1 MASVSRR
8 SLLAASAAFSMPRA
22 LHAQTAAF
30 DTDIAIIGAG
40 AAGLAAARECQLLQ
54 RSFVLLEARQRI
66 GGRVFTDHSLGEPF
80 DAGAVYI
87 HWAESNPWAGIARG
101 LDIATV
107 ADTASAGAFQ
117 FFERGQRQER
127 NPRRGAAF
135 GKVADLLDS
144 DLGEVPDISIA
155 ERFAGQSDEMVQAA
169 GSLARM
175 ALGEE
180 PERVSARDYGRLWSG
195 DDLLVPGG
203 YGDLVAR
210 YGADLPVRL
219 GVTVTGIDTSGAG
232 ATLATSHGTIRARH
246 AIVTASAGVLASG
259 AIRFTPALPVI
270 TQEGIAG
277 IGMGA
282 LSKIALKFDGAR
294 FAIPQGTD
302 LFNAEGAREVFDFE
316 CWGYDRNLVIVQ
328 IGGDHAR
335 AVLGLGQAGAIA
347 TALDVFCAMVGTQ
360 ARAACVGGATADWLA
375 DPLALGCYSH
385 ALPGHAEARAKLS
398 SPVAGAL
405 WFAGEATGGEDF
417 GGAMTAGGAFLAGR
431 DAVRA
436 IAAI

>member
-8 SLLAASAAFSMPRA
+8 RLLAATAALALPRA

-101 LDIATV
+101 LNIATQ
-107 ADTASAGAFQ
+107 ADKASVGAFQ

-127 NPRRGAAF
+127 NPKRGAAF
-135 GKVADLLDS
+135 EKVADLLDS
-144 DLGEVPDISIA
+144 DLGEVPDVSFA
-155 ERFAGQSDEMVQAA
+155 ERFAGQGDELAQAA

-195 DDLLVPGG
+195 DDLLVPSG
-203 YGDLVAR
+203 YGNLVAR
-210 YGADLPVRL
+210 YGADVPVRL

-232 ATLATSHGTIRARH
+232 VTLATSQGTIRAKH
-246 AIVTASAGVLASG
+246 TIVTLSAGVLASG

-270 TQEGIAG
+270 TQEAIAG

-282 LSKIALKFDGAR
+282 LSKIALRFDGSR
-294 FAIPQGTD
+294 FAIPEGSD
-302 LFNAEGAREVFDFE
+302 LFDTAGSREVFDFE
-316 CWGYDRNLVIVQ
+316 CWAYGRSLVVVQ
-328 IGGDHAR
+328 VGGDHAR
-335 AVLGLGQAGAIA
+335 AILGLGRAGAIA
-347 TALDVFCAMVGTQ
+347 TALDVFCTMVGAQ
-360 ARAACVGGATADWLA
+360 ARAAFVGGTTADWLA

-385 ALPGHAEARAKLS
+385 ALPGYADARARLA

-436 IAAI
+436 IARL